1 MATRVLPKPR
11 TPDTLDASELLAVL
25 SAYKSGDFTARMS
38 PDKIGLAGKVA
49 DTLNEIMERNE
60 RMASEI
66 ARVCDAVAREGR
78 VNQRIALPLANG
90 SWGTAVDSVN
100 QLITDLVQ
108 PTAEMGR
115 VIGAVAKGDLG
126 QRMSLEVDGKPLSGE
141 FLKTAKLVN
150 TMAEQLNGFANEV
163 TRVAR
168 EVGTEGKLGGQA
180 VVKGVAGVWKDL
192 TDSVNSMAGNLTA
205 QVRNIA
211 EVTTGVANG
220 DLSRK
225 ITVDARGEILELKNT
240 INIMVDQLN
249 GFASEVT
256 RVAREVGTDGKL
268 GGQANVRGVAGV
280 WKDLTDSVNSMARNL
295 TSQVRNI
302 AEVTTG
308 VAKGDLS
315 TKITVDAQGEILELK
330 DTINTM
336 VDQLNAFAGEVT
348 RVAREVGTDGKL
360 GGQANVKGVAGVW
373 KDLTESVN
381 SMAGNLTAQVRNI
394 AQVTTGVAKGDL
406 STKITVDARGEILEL
421 KNTINTMVDQLN
433 AFAGE
438 VTRVAREVGTDG
450 KLGGQ
455 ANVKGVAGVWK
466 DLTESVNSMAGNL
479 TAQVRNIAQVTT
491 GVAKG
496 DLSTKI
502 TVDAEGEILE
512 LKNTI
517 NTMVDQLNGFASEVT
532 RVAREVGTEG
542 KLGGQADVK
551 GVAGVWKDLTE
562 SVNSMAGNLTSQVRN
577 IAEVTTG
584 VANGDLSR
592 KITVDAR
599 GEILELKNTINTMV
613 DQLNAFAGEVTRV
626 AREVGTEGKLG
637 GQADVRG
644 VAGVWKDLTES
655 VNFMAGNLTAQVR
668 NIAEVT
674 TGVAK
679 GDLST
684 KITVDAQGEILQ
696 LKNTINTMVDQLK
709 AFAAEVTRVAREVG
723 TDGKLG
729 GQADVRDV
737 AGVWK
742 DLTESVNSMA
752 GNLTAQVRNIAQV
765 TTGVAKGDLSTKIT
779 VDAQG
784 EILELKNTINTM
796 VDQLNAFAS
805 EVTRVAR
812 EVGTEGKLG
821 GQADVRGVAGVWRD
835 LTESVNSMAGN
846 LTGQV
851 RNIAQVTTGV
861 ANGDL
866 SRKITV
872 DAQGEILELKN
883 TINIMVDQLN
893 AFAAEVTRVAR
904 EVGTEGKLGGQANV
918 RGVAGV
924 WKELTESVNSMARN
938 LTNQVRNIASVTTG
952 VAKGDLSNKITVDAQ
967 GEILELKNTI
977 NTMVDQLNGFAG
989 EVTRVAREVGTE
1001 GKLGGQ
1007 ADVKGVAGVWKDLT
1021 ESVNSMAANL
1031 TTQVR
1036 GIVRVVTAVANGDLK
1051 RKLVLEAKGEIAALA
1066 DTINEM
1072 IDTLAT
1078 FADQTTTVAREVGVE
1093 GKLGGQ
1099 ARVPGAAGIW
1109 SDLTNNV
1116 NQLAANL
1123 TTQVRAIGEVARA
1136 VAKGD
1141 LARSISVEAQG
1152 ELAALKD
1159 SINEMILNLK
1169 DTTRKNT
1176 EQDWLKSNL
1185 AKFTRMVQGQKD
1197 LVTFSKL
1204 VLSELAPLVGAQH
1217 GVFYLN
1223 DAVNEEPLLKMF
1235 ASYAYRERKGI
1246 SNRFRLGEGLV
1257 GQCALE
1263 KERILINEVPN
1274 DYVKINSGL
1283 GESTPLNIVVLP
1295 VLFEGEVKAVCE
1307 LASFQQFSAIH
1318 LALLDQLT
1326 ESIGIALN
1334 TISATMRTEELLK
1347 ESQALAE
1354 KLQTQQEE
1362 LTKTNRRLEQQAA
1375 TLQNSE
1381 ELLRTQQEQLQK
1393 KNEELQEKA
1402 VLLAEQK
1409 SEVEEKNREV
1419 EHARRALEEKAQQ
1432 LELTS
1437 RYKSEFLANM
1447 SHELRTPLN
1456 NLLILARMLSEN
1468 GEGNLNEKQ
1477 VKYAETIHASGQ
1489 DLLTLINDILDLAR
1503 IESGNMLIELTDV
1516 SFHDIHQTTERMFRH
1531 VAETKALDFGVEL
1544 DSHLPASVNTDPAR
1558 LQQVLKNLLAN
1569 AFKFTDHGS
1578 VRLQIS
1584 PATFGWTPGH
1594 KHLDAAAGVI
1604 AFSVHDTGIGI
1615 PVDKQRL
1622 IFEAF
1627 QQADGTTSR
1636 KYGGTGL
1643 GLSISREIIRLLGGE
1658 IRLKSE
1664 VGKGS
1669 TFTIYLPARTNAPA
1683 SMLRSQNREVPAPSQ
1698 SYATANSTLAPL
1710 APTPSS
1716 QEIREGIRAYTQE
1729 FDDDRNALLAGDQV
1743 VMLVEND
1750 LTFGAL
1756 LLEVVRSRGFKGVIA
1771 TRGAHALNLARE
1783 LKPSAITLDILLP
1796 DCSGFS
1802 VLERLKRDPITSHI
1816 PVHVVSIAE
1825 EKNRALALGAASFTQ
1840 KSSGSHVLASVVDR
1854 VARSQQEK
1862 EHHVLVV
1869 SSDEARRREMMDIIG
1884 NGVVHSHGAAN
1895 VAEAVGA
1902 CAMQKFDCIV
1912 ASPTLDDGSIAD
1924 LIERA
1929 QVLLRDGWLR
1939 VIAYAPDSMP
1949 SDVSGRLHALADN
1962 VVVRTTHLPSELLE
1976 VVSIFLHRDESQLS
1990 EQKQKMLAHVRK
2002 NDPKLA
2008 GRRILMVDD
2017 DARNIFAITSA
2028 LETANVEVIYAENG
2042 RLAIE
2047 RLKDTPGIDLVL
2059 MDIMMPEM
2067 DGYAATRAIRELDQ
2081 FRALPIIAVTAKAM
2095 IGDREKCIQAGAS
2108 DYIPKPVDL
2117 DQLFS
2122 LLRVWL
2128 PDRKTTAAKA

>member
-1 MATRVLPKPR
+1 M
-11 TPDTLDASELLAVL
+11 
-25 SAYKSGDFTARMS
+25 
-38 PDKIGLAGKVA
+38 
-49 DTLNEIMERNE
+49 
-60 RMASEI
+60 
-66 ARVCDAVAREGR
+66 
-78 VNQRIALPLANG
+78 
-90 SWGTAVDSVN
+90 VD
-100 QLITDLVQ
+100 
-108 PTAEMGR
+108 
-115 VIGAVAKGDLG
+115 
-126 QRMSLEVDGKPLSGE
+126 
-141 FLKTAKLVN
+141 
-150 TMAEQLNGFANEV
+150 QLNGFAAEV

-180 VVKGVAGVWKDL
+180 D
-192 TDSVNSMAGNLTA
+192 
-205 QVRNIA
+205 
-211 EVTTGVANG
+211 
-220 DLSRK
+220 
-225 ITVDARGEILELKNT
+225 
-240 INIMVDQLN
+240 
-249 GFASEVT
+249 
-256 RVAREVGTDGKL
+256 
-268 GGQANVRGVAGV
+268 VRGVAGV
-280 WKDLTDSVNSMARNL
+280 WRDLTESVNSMAGNL

-315 TKITVDAQGEILELK
+315 TKITVDARGEILELK
-330 DTINTM
+330 NTSNTM
-336 VDQLNAFAGEVT
+336 VDQLNGFAAEVT
-348 RVAREVGTDGKL
+348 RVAREVGTEGKL

-381 SMAGNLTAQVRNI
+381 FMAGNLTSQVRNI

-406 STKITVDARGEILEL
+406 STKITVDA
-421 KNTINTMVDQLN
+421 Q
-433 AFAGE
+433 
-438 VTRVAREVGTDG
+438 
-450 KLGGQ
+450 
-455 ANVKGVAGVWK
+455 
-466 DLTESVNSMAGNL
+466 
-479 TAQVRNIAQVTT
+479 
-491 GVAKG
+491 
-496 DLSTKI
+496 
-502 TVDAEGEILE
+502 GEILE

-562 SVNSMAGNLTSQVRN
+562 SVNSMAGNLTAQVRN

-599 GEILELKNTINTMV
+599 GEILELKSTINIMV
-613 DQLNAFAGEVTRV
+613 DQLNGFASEVTRV
-626 AREVGTEGKLG
+626 AREVGTDGKLG
-637 GQADVRG
+637 GQADVKG
-644 VAGVWKDLTES
+644 VAGVWKDLTDS
-655 VNFMAGNLTAQVR
+655 VNSMARNLTNQVR

-729 GQADVRDV
+729 GQADVKDV

-742 DLTESVNSMA
+742 DLTDSVNSMA
-752 GNLTAQVRNIAQV
+752 RNLTNQVRNIAEV

-796 VDQLNAFAS
+796 VDQLNAFAG

-846 LTGQV
+846 LTAQV
-851 RNIAQVTTGV
+851 RNIAEVTTGV

-866 SRKITV
+866 RRKITV
-872 DAQGEILELKN
+872 DARGEILELKD
-883 TINIMVDQLN
+883 TINTMVDQLN

-977 NTMVDQLNGFAG
+977 NTMVDQLNAFAG

-1078 FADQTTTVAREVGVE
+1078 FTDQTTTVAREVGVE

-1159 SINEMILNLK
+1159 NINEMIQNLK

-1217 GVFYLN
+1217 GVFYLSDTDG
-1223 DAVNEEPLLKMF
+1223 DASIMKMF

-1246 SNRFRLGEGLV
+1246 STRFELGEGLV

-1263 KERILINEVPN
+1263 KERILISQVPN
-1274 DYVKINSGL
+1274 DYIKINSGL
-1283 GESTPLNIVVLP
+1283 GEGTPLNVVVLP

-1307 LASFQQFSAIH
+1307 LASFQSFSDIH

-1334 TISATMRTEELLK
+1334 TIGATMRTEELLK

-1362 LTKTNRRLEQQAA
+1362 LTKTNKRLEQQAA
-1375 TLQNSE
+1375 TLQTSE

-1409 SEVEEKNREV
+1409 SEVEDKNREV
-1419 EHARRALEEKAQQ
+1419 ELARRALEEKAQQ

-1468 GEGNLNEKQ
+1468 VEGNLNDKQ
-1477 VKYAETIHASGQ
+1477 VKYAETIQASGQ
-1489 DLLTLINDILDLAR
+1489 DLLALINDILDLAR

-1516 SFHDIHQTTERMFRH
+1516 AFSEIAQHTERMFRH
-1531 VAETKALDFGVEL
+1531 VAESKRLDFHV
-1544 DSHLPASVNTDPAR
+1544 DIDHRCPPSVHTDAGR
-1558 LQQVLKNLLAN
+1558 LQQVLKNLLGN

-1578 VRLQIS
+1578 VVLNIA
-1584 PATFGWTPGH
+1584 PVTFGWTPGH
-1594 KHLDAAAGVI
+1594 RQLDSAAGVI
-1604 AFSVHDTGIGI
+1604 SFSVADTGIGI
-1615 PVDKQRL
+1615 PIDKQRL

-1643 GLSISREIIRLLGGE
+1643 GLSISREIVRLLGGE
-1658 IRLKSE
+1658 IRLSSE

-1669 TFTIYLPARTNAPA
+1669 SFTVFLPQRFSTGIPPKRQAAEKPHVENRVSEPPPQFKAAVATT
-1683 SMLRSQNREVPAPSQ
+1683 SEMRSE
-1698 SYATANSTLAPL
+1698 L
-1710 APTPSS
+1710 
-1716 QEIREGIRAYTQE
+1716 RAYTQE
-1729 FDDDRNALLAGDQV
+1729 FDDDRNSIREGDQAI
-1743 VMLVEND
+1743 MIIEND
-1750 LTFGAL
+1750 LTFAAL
-1756 LLEVVRSRGFKGVIA
+1756 LIEVVRNRGFKGVIA
-1771 TRGAHALNLARE
+1771 TRGSHALNLAKDI
-1783 LKPSAITLDILLP
+1783 KPIAITLDILLP
-1796 DCSGFS
+1796 DCSGFT
-1802 VLERLKRDPITSHI
+1802 VLERLKRDKSTSYI
-1816 PVHVVSIAE
+1816 PVHVISIAE
-1825 EKNRALALGAASFTQ
+1825 EKNRALGLGAASFTQ
-1840 KSSGSHVLASVVDR
+1840 KTSGAAALANIVDR
-1854 VARSQQEK
+1854 IRQGVQTTDHE
-1862 EHHVLVV
+1862 VLVV
-1869 SSDEARRREMMDIIG
+1869 SSDEGQQREMVEIIG
-1884 NGVVHSHGAAN
+1884 NGVVHSTMAGSIAD
-1895 VAEAVGA
+1895 AVGA
-1902 CAMQKFDCIV
+1902 CAMKEFECVI
-1912 ASPTLDDGSIAD
+1912 AAPNLADGTVAD
-1924 LIERA
+1924 LIERI
-1929 QVLLRDGWLR
+1929 QVLQRDGWLR
-1939 VIAYAPDSMP
+1939 VITYSPEPIPAAI
-1949 SDVSGRLHALADN
+1949 SGRLQVLGDSSVIRN
-1962 VVVRTTHLPSELLE
+1962 SCSPSELLE
-1976 VVSIFLHRDESQLS
+1976 LAAIFLHRDESQLS
-1990 EQKQKMLAHVRK
+1990 EMKQQMLAKVRQT
-2002 NDPKLA
+2002 DPKLA
-2008 GRRILMVDD
+2008 GMRILMVDD

-2028 LETANVEVIYAENG
+2028 LERAQVEVVYAENG
-2042 RLAIE
+2042 RAALE
-2047 RLKDTPGIDLVL
+2047 RLQDTPGIDLVL
-2059 MDIMMPEM
+2059 MDVMMPEM
-2067 DGYAATRAIRELDQ
+2067 DGYTATRAIRTMDR

-2108 DYIPKPVDL
+2108 DYIPKPVDM

-2128 PDRKTTAAKA
+2128 PDHKSSAAAASNRN

>member
-1 MATRVLPKPR
+1 MATRVLPKPKA
-11 TPDTLDASELLAVL
+11 PETLDASELLAVL
-25 SAYKSGDFTARMS
+25 TAYKSGDFSARMS

-49 DTLNEIMERNE
+49 DTLNDIIERNE
-60 RMASEI
+60 SMAGEI
-66 ARVCDAVAREGR
+66 ARVCDAVAREGKS
-78 VNQRIALPLANG
+78 NQRIALPMASG
-90 SWGTAVDSVN
+90 SWGSAIDSVN
-100 QLITDLVQ
+100 QLISDLVQ

-180 VVKGVAGVWKDL
+180 RVKGVAGVWKDL

-406 STKITVDARGEILEL
+406 STKITVDA
-421 KNTINTMVDQLN
+421 
-433 AFAGE
+433 
-438 VTRVAREVGTDG
+438 
-450 KLGGQ
+450 
-455 ANVKGVAGVWK
+455 
-466 DLTESVNSMAGNL
+466 
-479 TAQVRNIAQVTT
+479 
-491 GVAKG
+491 
-496 DLSTKI
+496 
-502 TVDAEGEILE
+502 EGEILE

-562 SVNSMAGNLTSQVRN
+562 SVNSMAGNLTNQVRN

-796 VDQLNAFAS
+796 VDQLNGFAS

-821 GQADVRGVAGVWRD
+821 GQADVKGVAGVWKD

-846 LTGQV
+846 LTNQV
-851 RNIAQVTTGV
+851 RNIAEVTTGV

-872 DAQGEILELKN
+872 DARGEILELKN

-893 AFAAEVTRVAR
+893 AFAA
-904 EVGTEGKLGGQANV
+904 
-918 RGVAGV
+918 
-924 WKELTESVNSMARN
+924 
-938 LTNQVRNIASVTTG
+938 
-952 VAKGDLSNKITVDAQ
+952 
-967 GEILELKNTI
+967 
-977 NTMVDQLNGFAG
+977 

-1223 DAVNEEPLLKMF
+1223 DADNDQPIMKMF

-1274 DYVKINSGL
+1274 DYIKINSGL

-1307 LASFQQFSAIH
+1307 LASFQSFSDIH

-1409 SEVEEKNREV
+1409 SEVEDKNREV
-1419 EHARRALEEKAQQ
+1419 EQARRALEEKAQQ

-1468 GEGNLNEKQ
+1468 GDGNLNDKQ

-1516 SFHDIHQTTERMFRH
+1516 SFQEIHHTTERMFRH
-1531 VAETKALDFGVEL
+1531 VAEAKHLDFKVDL
-1544 DSHLPASVNTDPAR
+1544 DSHLPPSINTDMTR
-1558 LQQVLKNLLAN
+1558 LQQVIKNLLAN
-1569 AFKFTDHGS
+1569 AFKFTEQGS
-1578 VRLQIS
+1578 VTLQVA
-1584 PATFGWTPGH
+1584 PASFGWTPGH
-1594 KHLDAAAGVI
+1594 KQLDVAQGVI
-1604 AFSVHDTGIGI
+1604 AFSVTDTGIGI
-1615 PVDKQRL
+1615 PVEKQRL

-1664 VGKGS
+1664 SGKGS
-1669 TFTIYLPARTNAPA
+1669 TFTVYLPAKMSAPA
-1683 SMLRSQNREVPAPSQ
+1683 SLLKSQNRDLPTATHAMSAAPASIAPP
-1698 SYATANSTLAPL
+1698 TSTP
-1710 APTPSS
+1710 
-1716 QEIREGIRAYTQE
+1716 EMREEIRAYTQE
-1729 FDDDRNALLAGDQV
+1729 FDDDRNSLLPADEV
-1743 VMLVEND
+1743 VMVVEND

-1756 LLEVVRSRGFKGVIA
+1756 LLEVVRSRGFKGVIS

-1783 LKPSAITLDILLP
+1783 LKPTAITLDILLP

-1825 EKNRALALGAASFTQ
+1825 EKTRALSLGAASFTQ
-1840 KSSGSHVLASVVDR
+1840 KSSGNHVLASVVDR
-1854 VARSQQEK
+1854 VTRSQQEK
-1862 EHHVLVV
+1862 EHNVLVV
-1869 SSDEARRREMMDIIG
+1869 ASDEARRREIIEIVG
-1884 NGVVHSHGAAN
+1884 NGIVHSHSAAD
-1895 VAEAVGA
+1895 VAEAIGA
-1902 CAMQKFDCIV
+1902 CAMQKFDCVI
-1912 ASPTLDDGSIAD
+1912 ASPTLSDGSIAD
-1924 LIERA
+1924 LIERT
-1929 QVLLRDGWLR
+1929 QVLFRDGWLR
-1939 VIAYAPDSMP
+1939 VIAYAPESMP
-1949 SDVSGRLHALADN
+1949 SDVSGRLNALADN

-1990 EQKQKMLAHVRK
+1990 ENKQKMLAHVRK

-2017 DARNIFAITSA
+2017 DARNIFAITSV
-2028 LETANVEVIYAENG
+2028 LETAHVEVVYAENG
-2042 RLAIE
+2042 RIALE
-2047 RLKDTPGIDLVL
+2047 RLQDTPGIDLVL

-2067 DGYAATRAIRELDQ
+2067 DGYAATRAIRQLDQ
-2081 FRALPIIAVTAKAM
+2081 FRTLPIIAVTAKAM
-2095 IGDREKCIQAGAS
+2095 IGDREKCIQTGAS

-2128 PDRKTTAAKA
+2128 PDRKTTAAIA

>member
-1 MATRVLPKPR
+1 MATREMPKPKN
-11 TPDTLDASELLAVL
+11 SELLDPSELLTVL
-25 SAYKSGDFTARMS
+25 NSYRNGDFSARMA
-38 PDKIGLAGKVA
+38 PDKTGLAGKVA
-49 DTLNEIMERNE
+49 DTLNEILERQE
-60 RMASEI
+60 RLSGEI
-66 ARVCDAVAREGR
+66 VRVYDAVAREGR
-78 VNQRIALPLANG
+78 INQRISLPTASG
-90 SWGTAVDSVN
+90 GWATAVDSVN

-126 QRMSLEVDGKPLSGE
+126 QRMSLEVDDKPLSGE

-150 TMAEQLNGFANEV
+150 TMAEQLNGFASEV

-168 EVGTEGKLGGQA
+168 EVGTEGQLGGQA
-180 VVKGVAGVWKDL
+180 RVKGVAGVWKDL
-192 TDSVNSMAGNLTA
+192 TDSVNSMAGNLTN

-240 INIMVDQLN
+240 INTMVDQLN
-249 GFASEVT
+249 GFAGEVT

-295 TSQVRNI
+295 TGQVRNI

-330 DTINTM
+330 NTINTM

-479 TAQVRNIAQVTT
+479 T
-491 GVAKG
+491 
-496 DLSTKI
+496 S
-502 TVDAEGEILE
+502 
-512 LKNTI
+512 
-517 NTMVDQLNGFASEVT
+517 
-532 RVAREVGTEG
+532 
-542 KLGGQADVK
+542 
-551 GVAGVWKDLTE
+551 
-562 SVNSMAGNLTSQVRN
+562 
-577 IAEVTTG
+577 
-584 VANGDLSR
+584 
-592 KITVDAR
+592 
-599 GEILELKNTINTMV
+599 
-613 DQLNAFAGEVTRV
+613 
-626 AREVGTEGKLG
+626 
-637 GQADVRG
+637 
-644 VAGVWKDLTES
+644 
-655 VNFMAGNLTAQVR
+655 
-668 NIAEVT
+668 
-674 TGVAK
+674 
-679 GDLST
+679 
-684 KITVDAQGEILQ
+684 
-696 LKNTINTMVDQLK
+696 
-709 AFAAEVTRVAREVG
+709 
-723 TDGKLG
+723 
-729 GQADVRDV
+729 
-737 AGVWK
+737 
-742 DLTESVNSMA
+742 
-752 GNLTAQVRNIAQV
+752 QVRNIAQV

-796 VDQLNAFAS
+796 VDQLN
-805 EVTRVAR
+805 
-812 EVGTEGKLG
+812 G
-821 GQADVRGVAGVWRD
+821 
-835 LTESVNSMAGN
+835 
-846 LTGQV
+846 
-851 RNIAQVTTGV
+851 
-861 ANGDL
+861 
-866 SRKITV
+866 
-872 DAQGEILELKN
+872 
-883 TINIMVDQLN
+883 
-893 AFAAEVTRVAR
+893 FAAEVTRVAR
-904 EVGTEGKLGGQANV
+904 EVGTEGKLGGQAEV
-918 RGVAGV
+918 KGVAGV
-924 WKELTESVNSMARN
+924 WRDLTESVNGMAGN
-938 LTNQVRNIASVTTG
+938 LTGQVRNIAEVTTG
-952 VAKGDLSNKITVDAQ
+952 VANGDLSREITVDAR

-977 NTMVDQLNGFAG
+977 NIMVDQLNAFAG

-1007 ADVKGVAGVWKDLT
+1007 AEVKGVAGVWKDLT
-1021 ESVNSMAANL
+1021 ESVNSMAGNL

-1078 FADQTTTVAREVGVE
+1078 FADQVTTVAREVGVE

-1159 SINEMILNLK
+1159 NINEMILNLK

-1217 GVFYLN
+1217 GVFYLSDTDGDN
-1223 DAVNEEPLLKMF
+1223 TIMKMF
-1235 ASYAYRERKGI
+1235 ASYAFRERKGI
-1246 SNRFRLGEGLV
+1246 SNRFELGEGLV

-1263 KERILINEVPN
+1263 KERILITGVPDN
-1274 DYVKINSGL
+1274 YIKINSGL
-1283 GESTPLNIVVLP
+1283 GEGTPLNIVVLP

-1307 LASFQQFSAIH
+1307 LASFQSFSEIH

-1375 TLQNSE
+1375 TLQTSE

-1409 SEVEEKNREV
+1409 SEVEDKNREV

-1468 GEGNLNEKQ
+1468 VDRNLSEKQ

-1489 DLLTLINDILDLAR
+1489 DLLVLINDILDLAR

-1516 SFHDIHQTTERMFRH
+1516 SFQEINQTTERMFRH
-1531 VAETKALDFGVEL
+1531 VADSKALDFKVEI
-1544 DSHLPASVNTDPAR
+1544 DPRLPLSIHTDPSR

-1569 AFKFTDHGS
+1569 AFKFTEEGT
-1578 VRLQIS
+1578 VRLKVS

-1594 KHLDAAAGVI
+1594 KQLDSAPGVV
-1604 AFSVHDTGIGI
+1604 AFAVEDTGIGI

-1643 GLSISREIIRLLGGE
+1643 GLSISREIMRLLGGE
-1658 IRLKSE
+1658 IKLQSE
-1664 VGKGS
+1664 LGKGS
-1669 TFTIYLPARTNAPA
+1669 TFTVYLPARMA
-1683 SMLRSQNREVPAPSQ
+1683 LHLVPSRPSQ
-1698 SYATANSTLAPL
+1698 QDLAAEPPVQV
-1710 APTPSS
+1710 AQPQSS
-1716 QEIREGIRAYTQE
+1716 PALPAEIRGELRAQE
-1729 FDDDRNALLAGDQV
+1729 FDDDRNSIRPGDQV
-1743 VMLVEND
+1743 VLIVEND
-1750 LTFGAL
+1750 LTFASL
-1756 LLEVVRSRGFKGVIA
+1756 LLEVVRNRSLKGVIA
-1771 TRGAHALNLARE
+1771 TRGVHALSLARE
-1783 LKPSAITLDILLP
+1783 LKPSSITLDILLP

-1802 VLERLKRDPITSHI
+1802 VLERLKRDPLTSHI

-1825 EKNRALALGAASFTQ
+1825 EKTRALSLGGASFTQ
-1840 KSSGSHVLASVVDR
+1840 KSSGSQVLASIVDR
-1854 VARSQQEK
+1854 IRRTIDEK
-1862 EHHVLVV
+1862 EHSVLIV
-1869 SSDEARRREMMDIIG
+1869 STTEDRRREMIDIVG
-1884 NGVVHSHGAAN
+1884 NGVVHSYPAASI
-1895 VAEAVGA
+1895 ADAVGA
-1902 CAMQKFDCIV
+1902 CAMQQFDCII
-1912 ASPTLDDGSIAD
+1912 ASPSMEDGTIAE
-1924 LIERA
+1924 LIERT
-1929 QVLLRDGWLR
+1929 QVLYRDNWLR
-1939 VIAYAPDSMP
+1939 VIVYSPEPMP
-1949 SDVSGRLHALADN
+1949 SDISGRLQVLSDN
-1962 VVVRTTHLPSELLE
+1962 VVVRTTNSPNELLE
-1976 VVSIFLHRDESQLS
+1976 VASIFLHRDESQLS
-1990 EQKQKMLAHVRK
+1990 EHKQKMLSQVRMH
-2002 NDPKLA
+2002 DPKLA

-2028 LETANVEVIYAENG
+2028 LESAEVEVVYAENG
-2042 RLAIE
+2042 RVSLE
-2047 RLKDTPGIDLVL
+2047 RLEDTPGIDLVL

-2067 DGYAATRAIRELDQ
+2067 DGYAATRAIREMDQ
-2081 FRALPIIAVTAKAM
+2081 FRTLPIIAVTAKAM

-2117 DQLFS
+2117 EQLFS

-2128 PDRKTTAAKA
+2128 PDRKTTATAA

>member
-1 MATRVLPKPR
+1 MATQEISKPK
-11 TPDTLDASELLAVL
+11 TNDLLDTSELLTVL
-25 SAYKSGDFTARMS
+25 NSYKNGDFSARMS
-38 PDKIGLAGKVA
+38 PDKVGLAGKVA
-49 DTLNEIMERNE
+49 DTLNEILERQE
-60 RMASEI
+60 RLAAEI
-66 ARVCDAVAREGR
+66 ARVYDAVAREGR
-78 VNQRIALPLANG
+78 INQRISLPMASG
-90 SWGTAVDSVN
+90 SWSTAVNSVN

-126 QRMSLEVDGKPLSGE
+126 QRMSLDVEGKPLSGE

-150 TMAEQLNGFANEV
+150 TMAEQLNGFASEV

-180 VVKGVAGVWKDL
+180 KVKGVAGVWKDL
-192 TDSVNSMAGNLTA
+192 TDSVNSMAGNLTN

-240 INIMVDQLN
+240 INTMVDQLN
-249 GFASEVT
+249 GFAGEVT

-295 TSQVRNI
+295 TGQVRNI

-315 TKITVDAQGEILELK
+315 TKITVDAQ
-330 DTINTM
+330 
-336 VDQLNAFAGEVT
+336 
-348 RVAREVGTDGKL
+348 
-360 GGQANVKGVAGVW
+360 
-373 KDLTESVN
+373 
-381 SMAGNLTAQVRNI
+381 
-394 AQVTTGVAKGDL
+394 
-406 STKITVDARGEILEL
+406 GEILEL

-491 GVAKG
+491 GVA
-496 DLSTKI
+496 
-502 TVDAEGEILE
+502 
-512 LKNTI
+512 
-517 NTMVDQLNGFASEVT
+517 
-532 RVAREVGTEG
+532 
-542 KLGGQADVK
+542 
-551 GVAGVWKDLTE
+551 
-562 SVNSMAGNLTSQVRN
+562 
-577 IAEVTTG
+577 
-584 VANGDLSR
+584 NGDLSR

-613 DQLNAFAGEVTRV
+613 DQLNGFAAEVTRV

-637 GQADVRG
+637 GQANVRG

-655 VNFMAGNLTAQVR
+655 VNFMAGNLT
-668 NIAEVT
+668 
-674 TGVAK
+674 
-679 GDLST
+679 S
-684 KITVDAQGEILQ
+684 
-696 LKNTINTMVDQLK
+696 
-709 AFAAEVTRVAREVG
+709 
-723 TDGKLG
+723 
-729 GQADVRDV
+729 
-737 AGVWK
+737 
-742 DLTESVNSMA
+742 
-752 GNLTAQVRNIAQV
+752 QVRNIAQV

-796 VDQLNAFAS
+796 VDQLNGFAAEVTRVAREVGTDGKLGGQADVKGVAGVWKDLTES
-805 EVTRVAR
+805 VNSMARNLTNQVRNIAEVTTGVAKGDLSTKITVDAQGEILELKTTINTMVDQLNGFAAEVTRVAR

-851 RNIAQVTTGV
+851 RNIAEVTTGV

-883 TINIMVDQLN
+883 TINTMVDQLN

-938 LTNQVRNIASVTTG
+938 LTNQVRNIASVTTA
-952 VAKGDLSNKITVDAQ
+952 VARGDLSNKITVDAQ
-967 GEILELKNTI
+967 GEFNELKNTI
-977 NTMVDQLNGFAG
+977 NTMVDQVNAWAG

-1007 ADVKGVAGVWKDLT
+1007 AEMKGVGGVWKDLT

-1031 TTQVR
+1031 TSQVR

-1078 FADQTTTVAREVGVE
+1078 FADQVTTVAREVGVE

-1159 SINEMILNLK
+1159 NINEMILNLK

-1197 LVTFSKL
+1197 LVAFSKL

-1217 GVFYLN
+1217 GVFYLS
-1223 DAVNEEPLLKMF
+1223 DADGDKTVMKMF
-1235 ASYAYRERKGI
+1235 ASYAFRERKGI
-1246 SNRFRLGEGLV
+1246 ANRFELGEGLV

-1263 KERILINEVPN
+1263 KERILITEVPN
-1274 DYVKINSGL
+1274 NYIKINSGL
-1283 GESTPLNIVVLP
+1283 GEATPLNIVVLP

-1307 LASFQQFSAIH
+1307 LASFQSFSTIH

-1334 TISATMRTEELLK
+1334 TISATKRTEELLK
-1347 ESQALAE
+1347 ESQALTE

-1375 TLQNSE
+1375 TLQTSE
-1381 ELLRTQQEQLQK
+1381 ELLRSQQEQLQK

-1409 SEVEEKNREV
+1409 AEVEDKNREV

-1437 RYKSEFLANM
+1437 RYKSEFVANM
-1447 SHELRTPLN
+1447 SHEVRTPLN

-1468 GEGNLNEKQ
+1468 AEGNLNDKQ

-1489 DLLTLINDILDLAR
+1489 DLLVLINDILDLAR
-1503 IESGNMLIELTDV
+1503 IESGTMLIELTDV
-1516 SFHDIHQTTERMFRH
+1516 PFREILHSTERMFRH
-1531 VAETKALDFGVEL
+1531 LADSKALDFRVEL
-1544 DSHLPASVNTDPAR
+1544 DSELPTSINTDLSR
-1558 LQQVLKNLLAN
+1558 LQQVIKNLLAN
-1569 AFKFTDHGS
+1569 AFKFTEKGS
-1578 VRLQIS
+1578 VKLKIR
-1584 PATFGWTPGH
+1584 PADSGWTKGH
-1594 KHLDAAAGVI
+1594 KQLDAAENVI

-1615 PVDKQRL
+1615 PIDKQRL

-1643 GLSISREIIRLLGGE
+1643 GLSISREIVRLLGGE
-1658 IRLKSE
+1658 IRLQSE
-1664 VGKGS
+1664 VGRGS
-1669 TFTIYLPARTNAPA
+1669 IFTVYLPAKMA
-1683 SMLRSQNREVPAPSQ
+1683 APSSVVKAQ
-1698 SYATANSTLAPL
+1698 QHREPTPIRTTPEPAALAPEPATAVLTA
-1710 APTPSS
+1710 
-1716 QEIREGIRAYTQE
+1716 EMRADLHGQLQE
-1729 FDDDRNALLAGDQV
+1729 FDDDRNRIRPDDRV
-1743 VMLVEND
+1743 VLIVEND
-1750 LTFGAL
+1750 LTFASL
-1756 LLEVVRSRGFKGVIA
+1756 LLEVIRNRGMKGVIS
-1771 TRGAHALNLARE
+1771 TRGVHALALARE
-1783 LKPSAITLDILLP
+1783 LKPTAITLDILLP

-1802 VLERLKRDPITSHI
+1802 VLERLKRDSQASHI
-1816 PVHVVSIAE
+1816 PVHVISIAE
-1825 EKNRALALGAASFTQ
+1825 EKTRALSLGAASFTQ
-1840 KSSGSHVLASVVDR
+1840 KSSGAQVLASVVDR
-1854 VARSQQEK
+1854 IHQTIEEK
-1862 EHHVLVV
+1862 ERHVLVV
-1869 SSDEARRREMMDIIG
+1869 AGEEAKREEIIG
-1884 NGVVHSHGAAN
+1884 LIGDAIVQCYPASNIAD
-1895 VAEAVGA
+1895 AVGA
-1902 CAMQKFDCIV
+1902 CAMQQFDCIV
-1912 ASPTLDDGSIAD
+1912 SSPSFEDGTVAD
-1924 LIERA
+1924 LIERT
-1929 QVLLRDGWLR
+1929 QVLYRENWLR
-1939 VIAYAPDSMP
+1939 VIAYAPEPMP
-1949 SDVSGRLHALADN
+1949 SGVSGRLQVLANN
-1962 VVVRTTHLPSELLE
+1962 VVIRTTTSPNELLE
-1976 VVSIFLHRDESQLS
+1976 VATIFLHRDELQLS
-1990 EQKQKMLAHVRK
+1990 EQKQKMLRQVRVK
-2002 NDPKLA
+2002 DPKLA

-2017 DARNIFAITSA
+2017 DARNIFAVTSA
-2028 LETANVEVIYAENG
+2028 LETAQVEVVYAENG
-2042 RLAIE
+2042 RIALE
-2047 RLKDTPGIDLVL
+2047 RLQDTPAIDLVL

-2067 DGYAATRAIRELDQ
+2067 DGYAAMRAIRAMDQ
-2081 FRALPIIAVTAKAM
+2081 FRNLPIIAVTAKAM
-2095 IGDREKCIQAGAS
+2095 LGDREKCIQAGAW

-2117 DQLFS
+2117 EQLFS

-2128 PDRKTTAAKA
+2128 PDHKTTATAA